1 MLETIIFKATMIE
14 WHTHVAYPL
23 CKLEFIGDQPSLGS
37 ILDSSVLVSSIMKD
51 YGFDENSFP

>member
-1 MLETIIFKATMIE
+1 MIE
-14 WHTHVAYPL
+14 WHTHVADPL